1 MKFKEL
7 EYRAKNLVKFGFYL
21 TCLKQVIETHY
32 LELMQRFPNS
42 PTKRIVLS
50 LLMMTQVT
58 F

>member
-7 EYRAKNLVKFGFYL
+7 DYRTKTLVKFGFYL

-42 PTKRIVLS
+42 PTKRILLS
-50 LLMMTQVT
+50 FLTMMMVT

>member
-7 EYRAKNLVKFGFYL
+7 DYRTKTLVKFGFYL
-21 TCLKQVIETHY
+21 TCLKQVIETPY

-42 PTKRIVLS
+42 LRKRIVLS
-50 LLMMTQVT
+50 FLMMTQVT